1 MIDIPLYFSIPLIIF
16 AFMCLYRIAKG
27 PTLAD
32 RIMGI
37 DFLTIILIGY
47 CSLIAYYTNRP
58 FLLDISLVLA
68 LLNFIGT
75 LVLAKY
81 LENKKLDK

>member
-1 MIDIPLYFSIPLIIF
+1 
-16 AFMCLYRIAKG
+16 
-27 PTLAD
+27 
-32 RIMGI
+32 MGI
-37 DFLTIILIGY
+37 DFLTIILVGY

-75 LVLAKY
+75 VVLAKY